1 MAKYLN
7 PKADLTF
14 KKVFGE
20 QKDLLIS
27 FLNAMLPLD
36 PEKQIV
42 SLEYLTPELVPVNPD
57 KKDTVV
63 DVRCTDSV
71 DRQFLVEMQMY
82 WTPAFKKRTLV
93 NTCKAYTRPME
104 KGTDYRDL
112 KPIYTLSLVN
122 DIAFPELP
130 DEFYH
135 EYVPMN
141 KKHSD
146 HAIDDFEMIF
156 VELPKF
162 TPSSVKD
169 KKMMVLWLRFMTE
182 INENTREVPAELAEN
197 EHIAKALS
205 IVEESAYSDD
215 ELYVIDKYWDQ
226 VSRERTAL
234 GEAEDRGIAIG
245 RAEGR
250 AEGLAEGHKKGLAE
264 GRKVGVRSMVHSLL
278 SMGVLTDE
286 QIVKAANITMNELYD
301 IRESYEQE

>member
-36 PEKQIV
+36 EDKQIE

-57 KKDTVV
+57 KKDTIV

-71 DRQFLVEMQMY
+71 GRQFLVEMQMY
-82 WTPAFKKRTLV
+82 WTTAFKKRTLA
-93 NTCKAYTRPME
+93 NTCKAYTRPMDR
-104 KGTDYRDL
+104 GTDYREL

-122 DIAFPELP
+122 DIAFPDLEE
-130 DEFYH
+130 EFYH
-135 EYVPMN
+135 EYVPTN
-141 KKHSD
+141 KKNSNYT
-146 HAIDDFEMIF
+146 IDDFEMIF

-162 TPSSVKD
+162 KPSSVKD

-182 INENTREVPAELAEN
+182 INENTREVPQEMAEN

-205 IVEESAYSDD
+205 IVEESAYTED
-215 ELYVIDKYWDQ
+215 ELYTIDKYWDQ

-234 GEAEDRGIAIG
+234 GEAEDRGFARG
-245 RAEGR
+245 RAEGIR
-250 AEGLAEGHKKGLAE
+250 TMVLSLIAMGL
-264 GRKVGVRSMVHSLL
+264 
-278 SMGVLTDE
+278 LTDE
-286 QIVKAANITMNELYD
+286 QIADAAKITTAEVTT
-301 IRESYEQE
+301 IRNSQG